1 MTRTVRSAIR
11 AVSAVLRWRPA
22 GRTTPSRWPNGGTSA
37 DLDERQAVAADP
49 RHPRRRCRA
58 DEPFSDAVRDAL
70 LSALFHAG
78 SDFVLIA
85 LPDVF
90 GWRDRINTPAIV
102 NDANW
107 TWRLPWEV
115 ERLMTE
121 PLAVGRAEFLGMLSG
136 RRLRR

>member
-1 MTRTVRSAIR
+1 MAI
-11 AVSAVLRWRPA
+11 S
-22 GRTTPSRWPNGGTSA
+22 GTHDTESMADWWDGA
-37 DLDERQAVAADP
+37 DLDDRQAVAAIPDI
-49 RHPRRRCRA
+49 RDAGVQA
-58 DEPFSDAVRDAL
+58 DEPFSERVRDAL
-70 LSALFHAG
+70 LSALFHAS

-90 GWRDRINTPAIV
+90 GWRDRINTPAV
-102 NDANW
+102 VSDANW

-121 PLAVGRAEFLGMLSG
+121 PLAVGRSEFLSLLSG

>member
-1 MTRTVRSAIR
+1 
-11 AVSAVLRWRPA
+11 
-22 GRTTPSRWPNGGTSA
+22 
-37 DLDERQAVAADP
+37 
-49 RHPRRRCRA
+49 
-58 DEPFSDAVRDAL
+58 VRDAL
-70 LSALFHAG
+70 LSALFHAS

-90 GWRDRINTPAIV
+90 GWRDRINTPAV
-102 NDANW
+102 VSDANW

-121 PLAVGRAEFLGMLSG
+121 PLAVERAEFLSMLSE